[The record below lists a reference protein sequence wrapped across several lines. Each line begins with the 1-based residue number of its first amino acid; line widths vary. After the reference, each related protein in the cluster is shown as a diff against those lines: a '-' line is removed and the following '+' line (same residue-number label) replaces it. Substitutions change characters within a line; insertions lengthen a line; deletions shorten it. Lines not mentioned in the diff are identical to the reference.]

1 MDLFWMSSRSKTLV
15 NNFVLHLI
23 CKQPHV
29 NSFWFSIWGKII
41 MKISTLEFGI
51 YIYIYIF
58 FSFAFLVFPAWPC
71 FFNLRQSCNII
82 KFLFK
87 LVHLFLVLSACYLC
101 VIYWIIIN
109 ILILNVVTIERW
121 GSLLLLFF
129 YYFFPF
135 LHHWPAI
142 ATLHSWIVCGSVV
155 PTEIGSKETSQPTAN
170 KSTPK
175 SQIGAPATGC

>member
-1 MDLFWMSSRSKTLV
+1 
-15 NNFVLHLI
+15 
-23 CKQPHV
+23 
-29 NSFWFSIWGKII
+29 
-41 MKISTLEFGI
+41 MKISILEFGICI

-58 FSFAFLVFPAWPC
+58 FSFAFIMFPAWQC
-71 FFNLRQSCNII
+71 FFNLRQSCSII

-155 PTEIGSKETSQPTAN
+155 PNEIGSKETSQPTAN
-170 KSTPK
+170 KSTPP
-175 SQIGAPATGC
+175 SQIGAPGLNIGANFLTCQKFIIICFYMLNNLSFVGHISVPINQTA